1 MRKQVINH
9 SEREAMILEYLNS
22 HSFATT
28 EEICTCTGVSP
39 ATARRDF
46 EALRKKGL
54 VARSHGGI
62 QSISPIAAS
71 PAPAS
76 SISSY
81 NMLSINTQVDE
92 EKDRIAAYAASKVR
106 ENECIFIGSGKT
118 CNLFTSHLRNIDYLT
133 IVTTSL
139 NAVMELIHKSNISI
153 HLLGGDIY
161 LGSNFIETIIPDNEL
176 DIYSRLYFD
185 RVFITVDG
193 VDPESGYTI
202 RNRRQIPL
210 YTQLLESSKEFN
222 LLVDSSKF
230 DRRSFVPVFG
240 MEQVHNI
247 ITTNGIPQH
256 YVDYYQAHGINL
268 QIT

>member
-9 SEREAMILEYLNS
+9 SERETMILEYINS

-28 EEICTCTGVSP
+28 EEICAFTGVSP

-46 EALRKKGL
+46 EAMRKKGL
-54 VARSHGGI
+54 IARSHGGI
-62 QSISPIAAS
+62 QSLSPVSAS
-71 PAPAS
+71 PVAS
-76 SISSY
+76 IPSY

-92 EKDRIAAYAASKVR
+92 EKDRIATHAASKVR

-118 CNLFTSHLRNIDYLT
+118 CNLFTSHLKNIDYLT

-176 DIYSRLYFD
+176 DIYSNLYFD

-193 VDPESGYTI
+193 IDLESGYTI

-210 YTQLLESSKEFN
+210 YTQLLESSKEFT

-230 DRRSFVPVFG
+230 NRRSFVPVFN

-247 ITTNGIPQH
+247 VTTSGIPQH
-256 YVDYYQAHGINL
+256 YVDYYREHGINL
-268 QIT
+268 QII